1 MNEGVLLS
9 FTISGTDIDTDDTL
23 SYYVYNM
30 PTGAVLNANTGLFT
44 WTPNYVQAG
53 VYNTVTFRVIDPYG
67 LYDDEIITITV
78 NNVPAP
84 PTITTEPATGIDVNL
99 TTLNGTVN
107 PNELSTTAYF
117 QWGISAN
124 YGATTTAQ
132 ALGNGASILNVS
144 QVITGLEHNST
155 YYFRIAA
162 TNIIGTSYGQSR
174 SFTTG
179 TNTNWA
185 MVVGGETHS
194 MGIKND
200 GSLWAWGDNSDGQ
213 LGLADTISRTTPT
226 RVGALNT
233 WVEVACGSGFTI
245 ARKNNHT
252 LWGSGDNSEGQL
264 GLGALTQ
271 TLSFMQIGTDTDWTR
286 ITAGGQSHTMALK
299 ENKTLYTWGDNA
311 RGQLGFGDYTNRTT
325 PQVVTT
331 TTVSF
336 IAAGYDHSMAIMGNG
351 SLYAWGAN
359 SSAQLGTG
367 DYVTRTTPTLITT
380 TSWTKVSGGYGHTM
394 AINSIGNV
402 YGWGLNAE
410 GELGTGDVTT
420 RTTPTIITT
429 SGWTDVS
436 VGYKHTIA
444 RKSDG
449 KIYTWGDNSDG
460 QLGLGDLVSRTA
472 PTLITNTGTVTW
484 TRTSAGWRFTV
495 GIKDDNSVWR
505 WGDNQYG
512 QLGLGDT
519 VDKTSPI
526 YNNSPWVEVESG
538 IFHTLARKAN
548 GTIWGTGYNQSG
560 QLGLGTTTSI
570 SVFTQTG
577 TGTDWA
583 EITAGSYHSMAR
595 KSNGTIWSWGWNYG
609 GCLGLGGVG
618 GYIWV
623 PTQIGTDTDWGR
635 IEASDYNSYAI
646 KSNGT
651 LWAWG
656 TNFSGTPIQLVT
668 DTDWVNIMP
677 NAGGALF
684 LKSNRTLWTVSSGS
698 AIQIGTDSD
707 WADARS
713 NYGIIAC
720 KTNGTL
726 WSGWPPTTQ
735 VGTDTDWVEVD
746 SSNFISNYARKAN
759 GTLWRIPV
767 STWILVQI
775 GSDAD
780 WVELNTG
787 DYADY
792 HRIARKSNG
801 TIWTWGQNIYGD
813 LGLGFTSQSEANPTQ
828 VPQ

>member
-1 MNEGVLLS
+1 MGNKTVNEGVLLS

-271 TLSFMQIGTDTDWTR
+271 TLSFMQIGTILIGQESQPAGSR
-286 ITAGGQSHTMALK
+286 IPWPLRRIRRSIPG
-299 ENKTLYTWGDNA
+299 
-311 RGQLGFGDYTNRTT
+311 
-325 PQVVTT
+325 
-331 TTVSF
+331 
-336 IAAGYDHSMAIMGNG
+336 AIMQEGNWA
-351 SLYAWGAN
+351 L
-359 SSAQLGTG
+359 
-367 DYVTRTTPTLITT
+367 
-380 TSWTKVSGGYGHTM
+380 
-394 AINSIGNV
+394 AI
-402 YGWGLNAE
+402 
-410 GELGTGDVTT
+410 
-420 RTTPTIITT
+420 
-429 SGWTDVS
+429 
-436 VGYKHTIA
+436 
-444 RKSDG
+444 
-449 KIYTWGDNSDG
+449 
-460 QLGLGDLVSRTA
+460 
-472 PTLITNTGTVTW
+472 
-484 TRTSAGWRFTV
+484 
-495 GIKDDNSVWR
+495 
-505 WGDNQYG
+505 
-512 QLGLGDT
+512 
-519 VDKTSPI
+519 
-526 YNNSPWVEVESG
+526 
-538 IFHTLARKAN
+538 
-548 GTIWGTGYNQSG
+548 
-560 QLGLGTTTSI
+560 
-570 SVFTQTG
+570 
-577 TGTDWA
+577 
-583 EITAGSYHSMAR
+583 
-595 KSNGTIWSWGWNYG
+595 
-609 GCLGLGGVG
+609 
-618 GYIWV
+618 
-623 PTQIGTDTDWGR
+623 
-635 IEASDYNSYAI
+635 
-646 KSNGT
+646 
-651 LWAWG
+651 
-656 TNFSGTPIQLVT
+656 TPIELRLKWLLPPRSVLLPPVMTILWQL
-668 DTDWVNIMP
+668 WVMVRSTP
-677 NAGGALF
+677 GAL
-684 LKSNRTLWTVSSGS
+684 
-698 AIQIGTDSD
+698 
-707 WADARS
+707 
-713 NYGIIAC
+713 
-720 KTNGTL
+720 
-726 WSGWPPTTQ
+726 
-735 VGTDTDWVEVD
+735 
-746 SSNFISNYARKAN
+746 
-759 GTLWRIPV
+759 IPAP
-767 STWILVQI
+767 S
-775 GSDAD
+775 
-780 WVELNTG
+780 
-787 DYADY
+787 
-792 HRIARKSNG
+792 
-801 TIWTWGQNIYGD
+801 
-813 LGLGFTSQSEANPTQ
+813 
-828 VPQ
+828 